1 MALRFGYS
9 TLNWPATYDVDA
21 MLGEIRSAGWSAVE
35 IFGQTLSWLGPPS
48 GFGEQLDR
56 AGLRVATFFGSALEL
71 PTDETQRTLN
81 KRRIDYAAALGATAY
96 GLLGGTRLRL
106 RAPTAEEYAD
116 LARCC
121 DELALYGAERGIAV
135 SYHPHT
141 GCTIETA
148 AEIDRLLASS
158 PNIRLCLDPSH
169 IALVG
174 EDPVGHLRRYRERTG
189 YVHLKDWGRGAF
201 AELGRGTLG
210 IDFAAILGELE
221 AQQFGGW
228 VIVEQS
234 RSDISPLESAR
245 NNARYLVERGYALQ

>member
-9 TLNWPATYDVDA
+9 TLNWPADYDVDA
-21 MLGEIRSAGWSAVE
+21 MLGEIRLAGWSAVE
-35 IFGQTLSWLGPPS
+35 VFAQSLNWLGTPA
-48 GFGEQLDR
+48 GFEQQLGR
-56 AGLRVATFFGSALEL
+56 AGLRVATFFGSSLEL
-71 PTDETQRTLN
+71 PTDAAQRTLN
-81 KRRIDYAAALGATAY
+81 QRRIDYAAALGATAY
-96 GLLGGTRLRL
+96 GLLGGTRLRA
-106 RAPTAEEYAD
+106 RAPTAAEYAD

-121 DELALYGAERGIAV
+121 DELAVYGAERGIAV

-148 AEIDRLLASS
+148 VEIDRLLDVA

-174 EDPVGHLRRYRERTG
+174 EDPVGHLRRYRERIG
-189 YVHLKDWGRGAF
+189 YIHLKDWGRGAF

-210 IDFAAILGELE
+210 IDFVAILRELE
-221 AQQFGGW
+221 SQQFGGW

-234 RSDISPLESAR
+234 RSDVSPLESAR
-245 NNARYLVERGYALQ
+245 NNARYMLEHGYAL